1 MERVTMSGEHSSA
14 PDLTAATAWAHRI
27 GARIP
32 LVNAPMG
39 GVAGGRLAAAVTAA
53 GGLGMIGMGSAG
65 SVLALEREL
74 PHVRGVDGPFG
85 IGLVDW
91 VVAGE
96 PRLLDAAVEARP
108 ALISVSFGED
118 LDWAARVADAG
129 IVPATQVYSAQ
140 DARRAQDAGI
150 GVLVARGV
158 EGGGHGAVN
167 AALLPLLDEVL
178 DVASVPVLAAGGI
191 GAPEDLAAVLRAGAS
206 GAWLGTCLAACS
218 ESLLSEAGRR
228 ALLDARGAD
237 TVLTRAYDVGMGL
250 PWPSRFP
257 ARVLRTE
264 FTDQWTGREDELA
277 ADPSAKH
284 ALVGA
289 IAADDPAVA
298 PIDAGQGVGLVTAV
312 EPAARVLERL
322 WRGMTGP
329 VAG

>member
-1 MERVTMSGEHSSA
+1 MERVTTPGERSPA

-65 SVLALEREL
+65 SVSALEREL
-74 PHVRGVDGPFG
+74 PHVRGIDGPFG

-91 VVAGE
+91 VVAE
-96 PRLLDAAVEARP
+96 QPRLLDVAVEAGP
-108 ALISVSFGED
+108 ALISVSFGEN
-118 LDWAARVADAG
+118 LDWVARVAEAG

-140 DARRAQDAGI
+140 EARRARDAGI

-158 EGGGHGAVN
+158 EGGGHGAAN

-191 GAPEDLAAVLRAGAS
+191 GSPGDLAAVFRAGAS

-228 ALLDARGAD
+228 ALLDARGED

-250 PWPSRFP
+250 PWPHRYP
-257 ARVLRTE
+257 ARVLRTA
-264 FTDQWTGREDELA
+264 FTDRWTGREDELA
-277 ADPSAKH
+277 ADPSA
-284 ALVGA
+284 ARTLAMA
-289 IAADDPAVA
+289 IAADDPAVV
-298 PIDAGQGVGLVTAV
+298 PIDAGQGVGSVIAV

-322 WRGMTGP
+322 WQGVTGP
-329 VAG
+329 VAS